1 MAHGALGTEVSEH
14 DELALATR
22 QQIAGFVGYGKAVSF
37 VDSSGRDIVRHH
49 G

>member
-37 VDSSGRDIVRHH
+37 VGSSGRDIVRHH